1 MRIGADMK
9 ETIKKIG
16 IVLIYILMIALI
28 MVFFTGH
35 GTFIYEGV

>member
-1 MRIGADMK
+1 MRIGENMK
-9 ETIKKIG
+9 EIVKKAG
-16 IVLIYILMIALI
+16 IVLIYLLMIALI